1 MRYGFRCLWVVFLT
15 LVSLVGTRAA
25 GATDLQ
31 ALVDEAHAKFK
42 DVQEGA
48 NANYIP
54 ILDEVLAVMLMAGFY
69 DEAGVWAYKAGL
81 PAKTG
86 VGGGIVAVVPGEMAI
101 AAFSPRVN
109 EAGNS
114 IRSMRAIQYISEK
127 LRASIFL
134 GADD

>member
-42 DVQEGA
+42 DVQEGE